1 MPTKDAGKRR
11 PLTVRQVAAARMLV
25 MYPDKTKKSIME
37 EMKNDPALSSIPVVV
52 FSVSATPRHQNR
64 ALLMGAS
71 GYLSKPVDA
80 SRLRQAIAATIH
92 WDGMVATSR
101 PESAT
106 TTS

>member
-1 MPTKDAGKRR
+1 
-11 PLTVRQVAAARMLV
+11 
-25 MYPDKTKKSIME
+25 
-37 EMKNDPALSSIPVVV
+37 MKNDPALSSIPVVV

-71 GYLSKPVDA
+71 GYLAKPVDA

-92 WDGMVATSR
+92 WDGVVAKSR

-106 TTS
+106 TTG